1 FAASGSD
8 VPAFRDAVR
17 AANYP
22 CRAQCISGG
31 VFRAAVRWRHWGGL
45 RRIAENMEITLT
57 VERRRGLRYRIFP
70 YRRRLGLLAGLAAG
84 AFLLYRNNARICD
97 IRIIGNSRVSDTEIL
112 TALNG
117 LGITYGTPF
126 REIEFTWAEQRMRL
140 AIHDIEWITLRHK
153 GGILTVD
160 LTEEREKPEMHS
172 RRNPSNYVAAV
183 QAQITDMHVLGGT
196 AVKAVGDAVKAG
208 DLLISGVTEDSRG
221 ITRYQHAEGVVTGI
235 YEEEF
240 CRQQSYHAEIPVRGT
255 PETAEYLEL
264 LGRKIPLTPRF
275 SPPEGDV
282 VYEEF
287 REPITLFGMQIPVM
301 RLRCVYTPRL
311 TAETDYSPEETK
323 AMLTEAANRYLNN
336 FHAADRLVSSE
347 SSFTESETGVSI
359 RTRYVF
365 EGEIGRI
372 AEFFVDESRDPA

>member
-1 FAASGSD
+1 M
-8 VPAFRDAVR
+8 
-17 AANYP
+17 
-22 CRAQCISGG
+22 SGG
-31 VFRAAVRWRHWGGL
+31 TFRAAVRRRHLGGI
-45 RRIAENMEITLT
+45 RRIAEGMDITL
-57 VERRRGLRYRIFP
+57 EIEPRRGLRRRMYL
-70 YRRRLGLLAGLAAG
+70 YHRRLGLLTGLALG
-84 AFLLYRNNARICD
+84 LFLLHRNNANIRD
-97 IRIIGNSRVSDTEIL
+97 IRINGNSRVSDTEIL

-126 REIEFTWAEQRMRL
+126 REIEFTWVEQRMRL
-140 AIHDIEWITLRHK
+140 AIHDIEWITMRRK
-153 GGILTVD
+153 GGTLTVD

-208 DLLISGVTEDSRG
+208 DLLITGVEEDSRG
-221 ITRYQHAEGVVTGI
+221 ITRYKHAEGVVTGI

-240 CRQQSYHAEIPVRGT
+240 CRQQSYHAEIPVCGT
-255 PETAEYLEL
+255 PETAQYLEL

-287 REPITLFGMQIPVM
+287 REPVTLFGMQIPVM

-311 TAETDYSPEETK
+311 TAETDYSPEEAK

-336 FHAADRLVSSE
+336 FHAADQLISAE
-347 SSFTESETGVSI
+347 SSFTESETGVLI

-372 AEFFVDESRDPA
+372 AEFFVDELRDPA